1 MNIFVGNLAPQM
13 TEEEL
18 TEAFK
23 AFGQVKSVQV
33 VRELFT
39 GASKG
44 FGFIDMPGKAHS
56 LAAIA
61 ALNGKDFHG
70 QPLRVNE
77 ARPKTNGGGYRR
89 R

>member
-77 ARPKTNGGGYRR
+77 ARPKTNGGGFRR

>member
-1 MNIFVGNLAPQM
+1 MNIFVGNLAPQT
-13 TEEEL
+13 TEAEL

-61 ALNGKDFHG
+61 ALNGKDFNG

-77 ARPKTNGGGYRR
+77 ARPRMNGGGGRR